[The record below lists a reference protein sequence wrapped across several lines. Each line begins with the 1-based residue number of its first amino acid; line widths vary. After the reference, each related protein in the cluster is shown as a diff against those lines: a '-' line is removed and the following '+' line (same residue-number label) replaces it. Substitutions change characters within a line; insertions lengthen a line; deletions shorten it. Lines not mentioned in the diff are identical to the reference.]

1 MSRSMVAAMR
11 TGNARPRR
19 LRYVASAPDIAGN
32 GRATDGYI
40 MVVLL
45 VAMAVS
51 AVWMG
56 AALPAWRQ
64 QVVREREAELI
75 FRGEQYARAIYL
87 YRQKNGGQ
95 VSPPNIDILVSQKY
109 LRKKYL
115 DPITGKDFLPLGGAG
130 AVGATAGITGVR
142 STSNDGSIVVYR
154 NQQVYSQF
162 PFDWPL
168 EAQKAGAAVQQG
180 QTPPGRGQGQGRD
193 TGPGGTR
200 GGGVGGAPRGGGV
213 AGPRGGASQPP
224 PPGGRATGP
233 AGGFGPGGPA
243 RGR

>member
-1 MSRSMVAAMR
+1 MR
-11 TGNARPRR
+11 HGA
-19 LRYVASAPDIAGN
+19 LAPDAAVQPAG
-32 GRATDGYI
+32 GTAAVADGYI

-64 QVVREREAELI
+64 QVVREKEAELI

-87 YRQKNGGQ
+87 YRQKNGNQ
-95 VSPPNIDILVSQKY
+95 VSPPNIDVLVSQKY

-115 DPITGKDFLPLGGAG
+115 DPITGKDFLTLGGAG

-142 STSNDGSIVVYR
+142 STSNDASIVTYR

-168 EAQKAGAAVQQG
+168 EAQKAGASTQQQG
-180 QTPPGRGQGQGRD
+180 QQPQGRTGQQGGRD
-193 TGPGGTR
+193 TGPAGAR
-200 GGGVGGAPRGGGV
+200 SGGVGGAPRGGQ
-213 AGPRGGASQPP
+213 APAP
-224 PPGGRATGP
+224 PPGGRGTGP
-233 AGGFGPGGPA
+233 AGGVGPGGAA

>member
-1 MSRSMVAAMR
+1 MPIGSSIVNRTRLAAS
-11 TGNARPRR
+11 T
-19 LRYVASAPDIAGN
+19 PDAAGE
-32 GRATDGYI
+32 GRAAPPDGYI

-95 VSPPNIDILVSQKY
+95 VLPPNIDVLVSQKY

-115 DPITGKDFLPLGGAG
+115 DPITGKDFFPIGGAG

-154 NQQVYSQF
+154 NAQVYSEFQF
-162 PFDWPL
+162 NWTF
-168 EAQKAGAAVQQG
+168 EAQKAGAAQLPAQPQQ
-180 QTPPGRGQGQGRD
+180 GRGQGQGRD
-193 TGPGGTR
+193 TGPGGTGTGGAGGARGTQR
-200 GGGVGGAPRGGGV
+200 GGPVQP
-213 AGPRGGASQPP
+213 GPQ
-224 PPGGRATGP
+224 GGRGAGP
-233 AGGFGPGGPA
+233 AGGVGPGGAA

>member
-1 MSRSMVAAMR
+1 
-11 TGNARPRR
+11 
-19 LRYVASAPDIAGN
+19 
-32 GRATDGYI
+32 

-45 VAMAVS
+45 VAMAVT

-64 QVVREREAELI
+64 QVIREREAELI

-109 LRKKYL
+109 LRRKYL
-115 DPITGKDFLPLGGAG
+115 DPMTGKDFLPLGGAG
-130 AVGATAGITGVR
+130 AIGGTAGVTGVR
-142 STSNDGSIVVYR
+142 STSNDASIVIYR

-168 EAQKAGAAVQQG
+168 EAHKAGRQQQQPAG
-180 QTPPGRGQGQGRD
+180 QGRQGPAGNRGTGTGPTRGGPGTGGPPPPPPPPGRG
-193 TGPGGTR
+193 PGA
-200 GGGVGGAPRGGGV
+200 GAPRGGGV
-213 AGPRGGASQPP
+213 GPGTG
-224 PPGGRATGP
+224 TGP
-233 AGGFGPGGPA
+233 PA